1 MPLQQIPESSAKS
14 YRTQQNLTAVAVR
27 AARRAWGQVDPAFIS
42 ESWEEPSLA
51 LGAVLT
57 RLQSE
62 AALDGARSVPAALA
76 DQGFE
81 VEPEYAVK
89 PRAVAGFAGAGY
101 EPVSVFES
109 APIVAKSRIAQG
121 WPVAEAMAAGG
132 AILSGITQTAMA
144 DAGRQGQ
151 MLAIHSRPKVGY
163 VRMLNPPSCSRCA
176 ILAGRFYRWNAGFQR
191 HPSCDCVHVA
201 SMAGSTQAA
210 RDEGLVDDPY
220 AYFESLD
227 EVEQDRV
234 FTQAGA
240 QAIRDGADISQV
252 VNARRGMTANG
263 NFTVEGTSRRGHAA
277 QGLKRGQRRMTPESI
292 YEDAARFG
300 GRTEG
305 ERRQYALERLREH
318 GYILP
323 EGQVPGGSLRGQREG
338 FGAMGRGGTRKAAS
352 QAVLDYRE
360 TGVRDP
366 RSRYTMTDSERSLYD
381 AQRRYERAL
390 TGVSPYTSPGFGQT
404 PDPYG
409 LGLNRVSAGSRP
421 VTPVELATAE
431 RDYRWQLA
439 AWGQRPIP
447 WT

>member
-1 MPLQQIPESSAKS
+1 MQRIQV
-14 YRTQQNLTAVAVR
+14 LTVA
-27 AARRAWGQVDPAFIS
+27 AGRRAWRGVRPEFIS
-42 ESWEEPSLA
+42 ESWREA
-51 LGAVLT
+51 LEDLGPVVAGA
-57 RLQSE
+57 QSQ
-62 AALDGARSVPAALA
+62 AALRGSTYSAMTLAQQGVYVPPLELTDPRAFAGYASDGRTLSGLLYSPATTAKAAISAGAAPVAALKYG
-76 DQGFE
+76 QG
-81 VEPEYAVK
+81 ALD
-89 PRAVAGFAGAGY
+89 R
-101 EPVSVFES
+101 
-109 APIVAKSRIAQG
+109 
-121 WPVAEAMAAGG
+121 
-132 AILSGITQTAMA
+132 ILSTVVS
-144 DAGRQGQ
+144 DAGRQAAGADVVQ
-151 MLAIHSRPKVGY
+151 RTGVGY

-227 EVEQDRV
+227 EAEQDRV

-240 QAIRDGADISQV
+240 QAIRDGADVSQV

-263 NFTVEGTSRRGHAA
+263 NFTVEGTSRRGYAA

-292 YEDAARFG
+292 YEDAGRFG

-409 LGLNRVSAGSRP
+409 LGLNRVGAGSRP

>member
-1 MPLQQIPESSAKS
+1 MQRLQV
-14 YRTQQNLTAVAVR
+14 LAVA
-27 AARRAWGQVDPAFIS
+27 AGRRAWRGVRPEFIS
-42 ESWEEPSLA
+42 ESWREALEDLGPVVAGAQSQAALRGSTYSAMTLAQQGVYVPPLELTDPRAFAGYASDGRTLSGLLYSPATTAKSAIAAGAEPVAA
-51 LGAVLT
+51 LKSG
-57 RLQSE
+57 R
-62 AALDGARSVPAALA
+62 AALDR
-76 DQGFE
+76 
-81 VEPEYAVK
+81 
-89 PRAVAGFAGAGY
+89 
-101 EPVSVFES
+101 
-109 APIVAKSRIAQG
+109 
-121 WPVAEAMAAGG
+121 
-132 AILSGITQTAMA
+132 ILSTVVS
-144 DAGRQGQ
+144 DAGRQAAGADVVQ
-151 MLAIHSRPKVGY
+151 RTGVGY

-240 QAIRDGADISQV
+240 QAIRDGADVSQV

-263 NFTVEGTSRRGHAA
+263 NFTVEGTSRRGYAA
-277 QGLKRGQRRMTPESI
+277 QGLNRGQRRMTPESI

-300 GRTEG
+300 GRTDA

-338 FGAMGRGGTRKAAS
+338 FGQMGRGGTRRAAS

-366 RSRYTMTDSERSLYD
+366 RSRYTMTDQERRLFD

-409 LGLNRVSAGSRP
+409 MGLNRAGAGSRP

>member
-1 MPLQQIPESSAKS
+1 MQRLQV
-14 YRTQQNLTAVAVR
+14 LAVA
-27 AARRAWGQVDPAFIS
+27 AGRRAWRGVDVNHIS
-42 ESWEEPSLA
+42 ESWADA
-51 LGAVLT
+51 LGDLSPVVTGAQFNAALHGSTYSAMTLAQQGVYVPPVEFTDPHAFPGYASDGRGLSGLLYSPAT
-57 RLQSE
+57 SAKSAIAAGAEPVAALKSGR
-62 AALDGARSVPAALA
+62 AALDR
-76 DQGFE
+76 
-81 VEPEYAVK
+81 
-89 PRAVAGFAGAGY
+89 
-101 EPVSVFES
+101 
-109 APIVAKSRIAQG
+109 
-121 WPVAEAMAAGG
+121 
-132 AILSGITQTAMA
+132 ILSTVVS
-144 DAGRQGQ
+144 DAGRQAAGADVVQ
-151 MLAIHSRPKVGY
+151 RTGVGY
-163 VRMLNPPSCSRCA
+163 VRMLNPPSCSRCV

-191 HPSCDCVHVA
+191 HPGCDCVHVA
-201 SMAGSTQAA
+201 SAAGSKQGA
-210 RDEGLVDDPY
+210 RDEGLIDDPY
-220 AYFESLD
+220 EYFKSLD
-227 EVEQDRV
+227 EAEQDRI
-234 FTQAGA
+234 FTKAGA

-318 GYILP
+318 GYIVP

-366 RSRYTMTDSERSLYD
+366 RSRYTMTDAERQLFD

-409 LGLNRVSAGSRP
+409 LGLNRVGAGSRP
-421 VTPVELATAE
+421 VTAVELATAE